1 MCSGAVILYNIPR
14 VVIGENTTLMGAE
27 NLLKC
32 NDVEV
37 VVLNDMK
44 CRDMFLRFTCNN
56 CEIWDEE
63 LKKVGLLSNFSKTV
77 GCASFK
83 VYDSESAEI
92 VTLFLNSYDDR
103 ERISYKLI
111 RQLEKIAMD
120 YEFKSIV
127 VSFDSKEDILIE
139 IFEKLDY
146 RFVDDLLMKK
156 EFKSLI

>member
-1 MCSGAVILYNIPR
+1 MEIIITDERDERFVEMCSSFGCEV
-14 VVIGENTTLMGAE
+14 
-27 NLLKC
+27 
-32 NDVEV
+32 NDPQ
-37 VVLNDMK
+37 VVL
-44 CRDMFLRFTCNN
+44 LLNN
-56 CEIWDEE
+56 F
-63 LKKVGLLSNFSKTV
+63 GKTV

-92 VTLFLNSYDDR
+92 TTLFLNSYDNR

-146 RFVDDLLMKK
+146 RFTEDLLMKK
-156 EFKSLI
+156 EFKSII